1 MIARRNGRVYE
12 CVVVDMDTQH
22 DFCDAHGAYPVANVH
37 ELIPALRHMIAWA
50 KRNYAPVVSSIESH
64 RSSELFDRQH
74 PIFCVDGSTGQRK
87 IDFTIFRQCAKVEV
101 DNTLSCPLDLFNK
114 YQQVIFRKRT
124 DDLLSNPKA
133 DRFLT
138 QLFPGEFILFGV
150 GLEVSVKAVALGL
163 LARDKRVAVV
173 TDACGY
179 WNKGTAALAIRQ
191 LTAKGAR
198 LITVGQLLRRKL
210 DRRRHYFPR
219 PAASR

>member
-12 CVVVDMDTQH
+12 CVVVDLDTQH
-22 DFCDAHGAYPVANVH
+22 DFCDADGAYPVANVS
-37 ELIPALRHMIAWA
+37 ELIPALRHMIAWT

-64 RSSELFDRQH
+64 RSSEVLDREH
-74 PIFCVDGSTGQRK
+74 PTFCVDGSTGQRK
-87 IDFTIFRQCAKVEV
+87 IDFTVFRRCAKVEV
-101 DNTLSCPLDLFNK
+101 DNTLACPLDLFSK

-138 QLFPGEFILFGV
+138 QLSPGEFILFGV
-150 GLEVSVKAVALGL
+150 GLEASVKALALGL
-163 LARDKRVAVV
+163 LARDKRVTVV

-179 WNKGTAALAIRQ
+179 WNKGTAVLAIRQ
-191 LTAKGAR
+191 VTAKGAR

-210 DRRRHYFPR
+210 ARHRHHLARF
-219 PAASR
+219 AAYR